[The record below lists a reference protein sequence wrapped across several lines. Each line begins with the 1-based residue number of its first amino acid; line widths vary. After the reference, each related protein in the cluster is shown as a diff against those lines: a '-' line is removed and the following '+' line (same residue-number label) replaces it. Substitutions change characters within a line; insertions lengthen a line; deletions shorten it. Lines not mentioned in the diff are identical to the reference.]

1 MSQEL
6 AIDGGPQAVD
16 VDEGDVF
23 SWPIITAEDE
33 AAALEVL
40 RRGAMSDTDVTRE
53 FEAEFAEWQGRE
65 YALGYSSGT
74 ASILG
79 AMYGVGVGVGDEVIA
94 PSVAYWAA
102 ALPCLNL
109 GATPVFADVEPD
121 TLCLDPESFRERI
134 SEDTAAVVVVHNY
147 GHPADMD
154 PIAEIAADHDVAVIE
169 DVSHAHGGAYR
180 GRRLGNLGDVGAM
193 SMMSRKSFPTG
204 EGGMLLTDDRE
215 IYERAVAFGHYSRHE
230 EVLERP
236 GLKQFSGLPLGGQK
250 HRMHQISAAVGR
262 VQLEQYDERMAEI
275 QTAMNHFWDLLD
287 DVAGIHAPGPTTRR
301 APRAAGTRRR
311 GSTVP
316 RSWTACRCPASPR
329 RCGPRARS
337 VGPAATPRSTPTRC
351 SGRPTSTATANPP
364 ASRTPA
370 ATCARP
376 RGVSPSRKASRSA
389 VSRRRGSS
397 ATGRRSSNSTPAPT
411 GRWHGTTAPSCSH
424 GPHRA
429 VVDHST
435 IDRPQS
441 WGRRRKR

>member
-204 EGGMLLTDDRE
+204 EGGMLVTDDRE

-287 DVAGIHAPGPTTRR
+287 DVAGIHAHRPDDETSTKGGWYAPKGLYRPAELDGLPVSRFAEAVRAEGSICGAGCNAALHTHPMLREADVYGHGEPTRLAHASR
-301 APRAAGTRRR
+301 DVREAE
-311 GSTVP
+311 GSLPV
-316 RSWTACRCPASPR
+316 AEGIQERCF
-329 RCGPRARS
+329 
-337 VGPAATPRSTPTRC
+337 STPWFKRH
-351 SGRPTSTATANPP
+351 RPEIIEQH
-364 ASRTPA
+364 ASAYRKV
-370 ATCARP
+370 AR
-376 RGVSPSRKASRSA
+376 
-389 VSRRRGSS
+389 
-397 ATGRRSSNSTPAPT
+397 N
-411 GRWHGTTAPSCSH
+411 
-424 GPHRA
+424 HRA
-429 VVDHST
+429 LL
-435 IDRPQS
+435 
-441 WGRRRKR
+441 